1 MYDIEV
7 IEVNRERKSV
17 VVRASNIYL
26 EFQKI
31 FSGRLKMIGKWKYAQ
46 VNDNNLYVNP
56 EEFLKVLQTVTAILN
71 GCKYQNKHQQ
81 LSFDF

>member
-26 EFQKI
+26 EFQKF

-46 VNDNNLYVNP
+46 VNDNNLYINP
-56 EEFLKVLQTVTAILN
+56 EEFLKALQIVTAILKD
-71 GCKYQNKHQQ
+71 CKYQDRHQQ
-81 LSFDF
+81 LSLDF

>member
-1 MYDIEV
+1 LYDIEV

-17 VVRASNIYL
+17 VVRAGNIYL
-26 EFQKI
+26 EFQKF

-46 VNDNNLYVNP
+46 VNNNNLYVNP
-56 EEFLKVLQTVTAILN
+56 EEFLKALQTVTAILN